1 LSADPNHEFRLAV
14 GRPEEEIDLG
24 RAALAMVNCDYPHL
38 DVDAY
43 LARIDELAGLA
54 KMCLGSEPDVYSSI
68 AALNGVL
75 FQQWGFQGNR
85 ENYFDPKNSFLN
97 EVLDRKIGIPI
108 SLSVLYIEVAQRIG
122 LPLHGV
128 GFPGHFLVKYR
139 GDPEEILIDPFNQGK
154 IRSHE
159 SLEAM
164 LNRLYGHKISLN
176 PDFLE
181 STGKKE
187 ILKRMLNNLK
197 VIYLRAND
205 LMRALSVVERL
216 VILDPESGP
225 EIRDRGILYLKLEC
239 FKQALDD
246 LENYLRLA
254 PRAEDADAVRH
265 QVALL
270 AKRVAQLH

>member
-1 LSADPNHEFRLAV
+1 LTADPYRDFRLAV
-14 GRPEEEIDLG
+14 GCPDEKIDLG
-24 RAALAMVNCDYPHL
+24 RAALAMANCDYPHL

-43 LARIDELAGLA
+43 LSRIDELAA
-54 KMCLGSEPDVYSSI
+54 AANTCLGTEPDVYRSV
-68 AALNGVL
+68 AAVNYVL
-75 FQQWGFQGNR
+75 FQQRGFHGNR
-85 ENYFDPKNSFLN
+85 ENYFDPRNSFLN

-139 GDPEEILIDPFNQGK
+139 GDDEEIVIDPFNQGE
-154 IRSHE
+154 IRSRE

-164 LNRLYGHKISLN
+164 LDKLYGRKVSLD

-181 STGKKE
+181 STGKKQ

-197 VIYLRAND
+197 IIYLRAND
-205 LMRALSVVERL
+205 LMRGLSVVERL
-216 VILDPESGP
+216 VILDPMSVED
-225 EIRDRGILYLKLEC
+225 IRDRGILYFKLEC
-239 FKQALDD
+239 FKPALDD

-254 PRAEDADAVRH
+254 PQAEDVDAVRH
-265 QVALL
+265 RVALL
-270 AKRVAQLH
+270 TRQVARLH

>member
-1 LSADPNHEFRLAV
+1 MSADPYREFRLAV
-14 GRPEEEIDLG
+14 GRPEEEIDLA
-24 RAALAMVNCDYPHL
+24 RAALAMVSCDYPHL

-43 LARIDELAGLA
+43 LARIDELAGAA
-54 KMCLGSEPDVYSSI
+54 KLCLGSESDVYGSI

-75 FQQWGFQGNR
+75 FQQRGFHGNR

-108 SLSVLYIEVAQRIG
+108 SLSVLYIEVAQRVG

-128 GFPGHFLVKYR
+128 GFPGHFLVKYS
-139 GDPEEILIDPFNQGK
+139 GDSEEILIDPFNQGE

-159 SLEAM
+159 SLEST
-164 LNRLYGHKISLN
+164 LDKLYGRRISLN

-181 STGKKE
+181 STATKQ
-187 ILKRMLNNLK
+187 ILRRMLNNLK
-197 VIYLRAND
+197 ITYLRVND
-205 LMRALSVVERL
+205 LMRGLSVVERL
-216 VILDPESGP
+216 VILDPASGVD
-225 EIRDRGILYLKLEC
+225 IRDRGILYFKLEC
-239 FKQALDD
+239 FKQALED

-254 PRAEDADAVRH
+254 PHAEDADAVRH

-270 AKRVAQLH
+270 EKQVAQLH